1 MRLVTFLQNG
11 EVRLGA
17 LRTHDGQEV
26 IVDLNRAE
34 PRLPASML
42 DFLAAG
48 ERAQE
53 LAVEVLQE
61 APASTMH
68 EREAVTLK
76 AVLTNPGKIICIG
89 LNYRDHAAETHQS
102 IPEVPM
108 VFAKYNNTLVGS
120 GESILLPR
128 VTQRVDYEAELA
140 VIIGK
145 RGRSIAEA
153 EAMDYV
159 AGYSIFNDISARD
172 YQMRTSQWTIGKT
185 FDTFGPFG
193 PALVTADEIADPH
206 ALALRLSIDGEVLQ
220 DSNTRELIF
229 SIPRLIAYLSSVMT
243 LEPGDVIAT
252 GTPAG
257 VGFTRRPPRFLRSG
271 ETVRVEIEGIG
282 VLENPVKDE
291 FYPEIV

>member
-172 YQMRTSQWTIGKT
+172 
-185 FDTFGPFG
+185 
-193 PALVTADEIADPH
+193 
-206 ALALRLSIDGEVLQ
+206 EVLQ

>member
-17 LRTHDGQEV
+17 LRTQDGQEL
-26 IVDLNRAE
+26 IVDLNHAE
-34 PRLPASML
+34 PGLPASML

-48 ERAQE
+48 QRTQE
-53 LAVEVLQE
+53 LAVEVLQK
-61 APASTMH
+61 APASAMH
-68 EREAVTLK
+68 ERKTVALK
-76 AVLTNPGKIICIG
+76 AVILNPGKIICIG

-102 IPEVPM
+102 LPEVPV
-108 VFAKYNNTLVGS
+108 VFTKYPNTLIGS
-120 GESILLPR
+120 GEAIVLPR
-128 VTQRVDYEAELA
+128 VTQSVDYEAELA
-140 VIIGK
+140 VVMGK
-145 RGRSIAEA
+145 RGRYITEA

-159 AGYSIFNDISARD
+159 AGYSVFNDISARD

-206 ALALRLSIDGEVLQ
+206 ALDIRLSIGSEVLQ

-229 SIPRLIAYLSSVMT
+229 PIPQLIAYLSSVMT

-257 VGFTRRPPRFLRSG
+257 VGFTRKPPRFLYAG
-271 ETVRVEIEGIG
+271 ETVRVEIESIG
-282 VLENPVKDE
+282 VLENPVRE
-291 FYPEIV
+291 EA

>member
-48 ERAQE
+48 ERARE

-61 APASTMH
+61 APASAMH

-120 GESILLPR
+120 GEPILLPR

-282 VLENPVKDE
+282 VLEKPVKDE
-291 FYPEIV
+291 F

>member
-11 EVRLGA
+11 QVRLGA
-17 LRTHDGQEV
+17 LRTQDGQEL
-26 IVDLNRAE
+26 IVDLNHAE

-48 ERAQE
+48 QRTQE
-53 LAVEVLQE
+53 LAVEVLQK
-61 APASTMH
+61 APASAMH
-68 EREAVTLK
+68 EHKTVALK
-76 AVLTNPGKIICIG
+76 AVIPNPDKIICIG

-102 IPEVPM
+102 IPEVPV
-108 VFAKYNNTLVGS
+108 VFSKYNNTLVGS
-120 GESILLPR
+120 GEPILLPR

-145 RGRSIAEA
+145 RGRYISEA
-153 EAMDYV
+153 EAMDSV
-159 AGYSIFNDISARD
+159 AGYSAFNDISARD
-172 YQMRTSQWTIGKT
+172 YQMRTSQWMIGKT
-185 FDTFGPFG
+185 FDTFGPLG

-206 ALALRLSIDGEVLQ
+206 GLALRLSIDGEVLQ

-229 SIPRLIAYLSSVMT
+229 SIPQLIAYLSSVMT

-257 VGFTRRPPRFLRSG
+257 VGFTRRPPRFLRPG

-291 FYPEIV
+291 

>member
-48 ERAQE
+48 ERARE

-61 APASTMH
+61 APASAMH

-257 VGFTRRPPRFLRSG
+257 VGFTRQPPRFLRPG

-291 FYPEIV
+291 

>member
-11 EVRLGA
+11 EVGLGA
-17 LRTHDGQEV
+17 LRTQDDQEV

-34 PRLPASML
+34 PRLPVSML

-48 ERAQE
+48 ERTQE
-53 LAVEVLQE
+53 LAAEVLQK
-61 APASTMH
+61 APASAMH

-120 GESILLPR
+120 GEPILLPR

-229 SIPRLIAYLSSVMT
+229 SIPQLIAYLSSVMT

-257 VGFTRRPPRFLRSG
+257 VGFTRKPPRFLHAG
-271 ETVRVEIEGIG
+271 ETVRVEIESIG
-282 VLENPVKDE
+282 VLENPVRE
-291 FYPEIV
+291 EA

>member
-48 ERAQE
+48 ERARE

-61 APASTMH
+61 APASAMH

-120 GESILLPR
+120 GEPILLPR

-257 VGFTRRPPRFLRSG
+257 VGFTRQPPRFLRPG

-291 FYPEIV
+291 

>member
-17 LRTHDGQEV
+17 LRTQDGQEL

-48 ERAQE
+48 QRTQE
-53 LAVEVLQE
+53 LAVEVLQT
-61 APASTMH
+61 APASAMH
-68 EREAVTLK
+68 ERKTVALK
-76 AVLTNPGKIICIG
+76 AVILNPGKIICIG

-102 IPEVPM
+102 LPEVPV
-108 VFAKYNNTLVGS
+108 VFTKYPNTLIGS
-120 GESILLPR
+120 GEAIVLPR
-128 VTQRVDYEAELA
+128 VTQSVDYEAELA
-140 VIIGK
+140 VVMGK
-145 RGRSIAEA
+145 RGRYITEA

-159 AGYSIFNDISARD
+159 AGYSVFNDISARD

-206 ALALRLSIDGEVLQ
+206 ALTIRLSIGSEVLQ

-229 SIPRLIAYLSSVMT
+229 SIPQLIAYLSSVMT

-257 VGFTRRPPRFLRSG
+257 VGFTRKPPRFLYAG
-271 ETVRVEIEGIG
+271 ETVRVEIESIG
-282 VLENPVKDE
+282 VLENPVRE
-291 FYPEIV
+291 EA

>member
-120 GESILLPR
+120 GEPILLPR

-257 VGFTRRPPRFLRSG
+257 VGFTRQPPRFLRPG

-291 FYPEIV
+291 

>member
-120 GESILLPR
+120 GEPILLPR

-252 GTPAG
+252 VTLEIQTDNDTSVSTYRS
-257 VGFTRRPPRFLRSG
+257 VGLKGSTR
-271 ETVRVEIEGIG
+271 
-282 VLENPVKDE
+282 K
-291 FYPEIV
+291 

>member
-17 LRTHDGQEV
+17 LRTQDGQEL
-26 IVDLNRAE
+26 IVDLNHAE

-48 ERAQE
+48 QRTQER
-53 LAVEVLQE
+53 AVEVLQK
-61 APASTMH
+61 APASAMH

-76 AVLTNPGKIICIG
+76 AVLPNPGKIIGIG

-102 IPEVPM
+102 IPEVPV
-108 VFAKYNNTLVGS
+108 VFSKYNNTLVGS
-120 GESILLPR
+120 GEPILLPR

-145 RGRSIAEA
+145 RGRYISEA

-159 AGYSIFNDISARD
+159 AGYSAFNDISARD

-185 FDTFGPFG
+185 FDTFGPLG

-206 ALALRLSIDGEVLQ
+206 ALTIRLSIDGEVLQ

-229 SIPRLIAYLSSVMT
+229 SIPQLIVYLSSVMT
-243 LEPGDVIAT
+243 LDPGDVIAT

-257 VGFTRRPPRFLRSG
+257 VGFTRRPPRFLRPG
-271 ETVRVEIEGIG
+271 ETVRVEIEAIG
-282 VLENPVKDE
+282 VLENPVKVE
-291 FYPEIV
+291 

>member
-17 LRTHDGQEV
+17 LRTQDGQEL
-26 IVDLNRAE
+26 IVDLNHAE
-34 PRLPASML
+34 PGLPASML

-48 ERAQE
+48 QRTQE
-53 LAVEVLQE
+53 LAVEVLQK
-61 APASTMH
+61 APASAMH
-68 EREAVTLK
+68 ERKTVALK
-76 AVLTNPGKIICIG
+76 AVILNPGKIICIG

-102 IPEVPM
+102 LPEVPV
-108 VFAKYNNTLVGS
+108 VFTKYPNTLIGS
-120 GESILLPR
+120 GEAIVLPR
-128 VTQRVDYEAELA
+128 VTQSVDYEAELA
-140 VIIGK
+140 VVMGK
-145 RGRSIAEA
+145 RGRYITEA

-159 AGYSIFNDISARD
+159 AGYSVFNDISARD

-206 ALALRLSIDGEVLQ
+206 ALTIRLSIGSEVLQ

-229 SIPRLIAYLSSVMT
+229 SIPQLIAYLSSVMT

-257 VGFTRRPPRFLRSG
+257 VGFTRKPPRFLHAG
-271 ETVRVEIEGIG
+271 ETVRVEIESIG
-282 VLENPVKDE
+282 VLENPVRE
-291 FYPEIV
+291 EA

>member
-1 MRLVTFLQNG
+1 MRLVTFLQKG

-17 LRTHDGQEV
+17 LRTQDGQEL
-26 IVDLNRAE
+26 IVDLNHAE
-34 PRLPASML
+34 PGLPASML

-48 ERAQE
+48 QRTQE
-53 LAVEVLQE
+53 LAVEVLQK
-61 APASTMH
+61 APASAMH
-68 EREAVTLK
+68 ERKTVALK
-76 AVLTNPGKIICIG
+76 AVILNPGKIICIG

-102 IPEVPM
+102 LPEVPV
-108 VFAKYNNTLVGS
+108 VFTKYPNTLIGS
-120 GESILLPR
+120 GEAIVLPR
-128 VTQRVDYEAELA
+128 VTQSVDYEAELA
-140 VIIGK
+140 VVMGK
-145 RGRSIAEA
+145 RGRYITEA

-159 AGYSIFNDISARD
+159 AGYSVFNDISARD

-206 ALALRLSIDGEVLQ
+206 ALTIRLSIGSEVLQ

-229 SIPRLIAYLSSVMT
+229 SIPQLIAYLSSVMT

-257 VGFTRRPPRFLRSG
+257 VGFTRKPPRFLHAG
-271 ETVRVEIEGIG
+271 ETVRVEIESIG
-282 VLENPVKDE
+282 VLENPVRE
-291 FYPEIV
+291 EA

>member
-1 MRLVTFLQNG
+1 MHLVTFLEHG

-17 LRTHDGQEV
+17 LLVRDGYKM

-48 ERAQE
+48 ESAHA
-53 LAVEVLQE
+53 LADDVLRR
-61 APASTMH
+61 APATAIH
-68 EREAVTLK
+68 EFEAVTLR
-76 AVLTNPGKIICIG
+76 AVIPNPGKIICIG

-102 IPEVPM
+102 LPEVPM
-108 VFAKYNNTLVGS
+108 IFAKYANTLIGP
-120 GESILLPR
+120 GEAIVLPH

-140 VIIGK
+140 VVMGK
-145 RGRSIAEA
+145 RGRYIAET

-159 AGYSIFNDISARD
+159 AGYSAFNDISARD
-172 YQMRTSQWTIGKT
+172 YQMRTSQWMIGKT

-206 ALALRLSIDGEVLQ
+206 ALDIRLSIGSELLQ

-229 SIPRLIAYLSSVMT
+229 PIPQLIAYLSSVMT
-243 LEPGDVIAT
+243 LDPGDVIAT

-257 VGFTRRPPRFLRSG
+257 VGFTRRPPRFLRPG

-282 VLENPVKDE
+282 VLENPVKE
-291 FYPEIV
+291 E